1 MARSI
6 ADIKAQ
12 MVAEK
17 NTQTSLSGLT
27 STSQTAIWNLI
38 FYICAVSINLFEQVL
53 DLFKTDIETQ
63 IASAAAGSDSWVRA
77 KMFEFQYSATTPQVV
92 QLNNYAP
99 SYVTVDTN
107 LRIISRCSVK
117 TGANKTV
124 TVKVATGEPPAALS
138 TPQLNAAKG
147 YLNNSGSPS
156 TNGSGIGFAGVQ
168 YNVVSLSP
176 DLLLLS
182 GNLTYNGQ
190 YASTIKQSVINAVND
205 YMKNIEFDGVFR
217 LTSLVDYIQT
227 VPGVIDFTIEDCGI
241 RTAASSFPTG
251 LVYLSYNFQYIYPTY
266 PLTAGY
272 IIGETTVNFN
282 IGDNITFI
290 AQ

>member
-1 MARSI
+1 MARTI

-17 NTQTSLSGLT
+17 NTQTSLAGLT

-38 FYICAVSINLFEQVL
+38 FYICAVSINLFEQIL

-99 SYVTVDTN
+99 SYATVDTN

-168 YNVVSLSP
+168 YNVISLSP
-176 DLLLLS
+176 DLLRLV
-182 GNLTYNGQ
+182 GEIKYNGQ
-190 YASTIKQSVINAVND
+190 YASTIQTEVINAIND
-205 YMKNIEFDGVFR
+205 YLKNIEFDGVFR
-217 LTSLVDYIQT
+217 TNKMIDYIQA
-227 VPGVIDFTIEDCGI
+227 VPGVVDVRFSDIGI
-241 RTAASSFPTG
+241 RAAAVAFPGFTYLILSST
-251 LVYLSYNFQYIYPTY
+251 LLLTEY

-272 IIGETTVNFN
+272 VIGETTTGNTFN
-282 IGDNITFI
+282 DLLVFTAI
-290 AQ
+290 